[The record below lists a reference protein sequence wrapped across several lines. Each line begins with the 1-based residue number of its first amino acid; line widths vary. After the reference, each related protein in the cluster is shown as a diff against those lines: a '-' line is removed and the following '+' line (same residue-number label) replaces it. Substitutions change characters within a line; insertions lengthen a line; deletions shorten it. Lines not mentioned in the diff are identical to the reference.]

1 MSILN
6 QGRNE
11 IRFNN
16 SDGKC
21 LLENWVEER
30 AVQPYDTVSEDIKKI
45 SSSKAELFRDGHA
58 GILTVD
64 LEAKPASEST
74 VKASYK
80 KPVHP
85 GIPLQGNKS
94 TLMRQMYMEQAI
106 QEVFKDDLNPP
117 EQEPLDYKSVT
128 AKDFNI
134 EGFEHVPPQP
144 TKNHNYRTE
153 QPVSFWSEHKDRITG
168 VTSVKSGDTP
178 FRRNDAFSQPI
189 DEYFD
194 DTQPYDQE
202 NYPKM

>member
-30 AVQPYDTVSEDIKKI
+30 AVKNYDTVRDVKTSGG
-45 SSSKAELFRDGHA
+45 SKAELFKDGHA
-58 GILTVD
+58 GVLTIN
-64 LEAKPASEST
+64 LEAKPENETT
-74 VKASYK
+74 VRASYK
-80 KPVHP
+80 TPVHP
-85 GIPLQGNKS
+85 GIPLEGNKS
-94 TLMRQMYMEQAI
+94 KLMRQMYMEKAV
-106 QEVFKDDLNPP
+106 QEVFVDDINPP
-117 EQEPLDYKSVT
+117 QPEPLDYKSVT
-128 AKDFNI
+128 AKDFFNDD
-134 EGFEHVPPQP
+134 FVHVPPKP

-153 QPVSFWSEHKDRITG
+153 QPVTFWSEHKGKVTG
-168 VTSVKSGDTP
+168 VSSVKTGDTP

>member
-16 SDGKC
+16 SEGKC

-30 AVQPYDTVSEDIKKI
+30 QTQKYDTINDDKCE
-45 SSSKAELFRDGHA
+45 SKAQLFRDGHV
-58 GILTVD
+58 GVLTINVD
-64 LEAKPASEST
+64 SKLESETT
-74 VKASYK
+74 VRASYK

-85 GIPLQGNKS
+85 GIPLEGKKND
-94 TLMRQMYMEQAI
+94 LMRQMYMEQAI
-106 QEVFKDDLNPP
+106 QDVFKDDINIPQP
-117 EQEPLDYKSVT
+117 EPLDYKSVT
-128 AKDFNI
+128 AKDFNKDD
-134 EGFEHVPPQP
+134 FVHVPPKP

-168 VTSVKSGDTP
+168 VTSVKTRDTP

-194 DTQPYDQE
+194 DTKPYDQE